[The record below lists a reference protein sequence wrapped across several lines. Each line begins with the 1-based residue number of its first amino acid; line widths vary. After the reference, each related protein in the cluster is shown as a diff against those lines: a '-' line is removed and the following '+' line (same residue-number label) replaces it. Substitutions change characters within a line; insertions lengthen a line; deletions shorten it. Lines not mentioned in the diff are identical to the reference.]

1 MNAATTSL
9 DFIDRHTDPDLDAP
23 DDDLARREAEAAQAE
38 CDWNEF
44 GVWDCSLDAA
54 LARERRLDGI
64 LDAERDSVADM
75 RRGEW

>member
-38 CDWNEF
+38 CDWR
-44 GVWDCSLDAA
+44 GYDQWSASLDAA
-54 LARERRLDGI
+54 LARERRIDGI
-64 LDAERDSVADM
+64 LDAERSAVADM
-75 RRGEW
+75 RWGEW